1 MTNLDIV
8 QLSTTS
14 KRLGSFMQ
22 AIKHILKFVLYSIVT
37 VLALVIGISYIEK
50 KIEGDGTI
58 TLYGNVDVRQV
69 DIAFRVPGRVSRLY
83 FEEGDFVSK
92 GSLLA
97 EMERDPYDQDV
108 AEAQG
113 NLAIAAASLENANT
127 LLQRRQDLIS
137 SGGVSQE
144 DLDRAFSSQSEALGS
159 HNAAKATFLKAK
171 DRLSYTE
178 AFAPT
183 DGIILTRVREPGSV
197 VKESDPVYTLSI
209 TSPVWV
215 RAFIA
220 EPLLGSVF
228 YGMQAEIFTDTHGA
242 SFYTGKVGF
251 ISPVAEFTPKTVET
265 TDLRT
270 DLVYRLRIYVDNP
283 DGRLKQGMPVT
294 VKLKPEHHDE

>member
-1 MTNLDIV
+1 MHLVKQT
-8 QLSTTS
+8 
-14 KRLGSFMQ
+14 
-22 AIKHILKFVLYSIVT
+22 LKFILYSVIT
-37 VLALVIGISYIEK
+37 VALLVIGISYIEK
-50 KIEGDGTI
+50 KIESDGTI

-69 DIAFRVPGRVSRLY
+69 DIAFRVPGRVSRLH
-83 FEEGDFVSK
+83 FEEGDLVKK
-92 GSLLA
+92 GALLA
-97 EMERDPYDQDV
+97 ELEKDPYDQDV

-113 NLAIAAASLENANT
+113 NLAIASATLENANT
-127 LLQRRQDLIS
+127 ILSRRKDLIA

-144 DLDRAFSSQSEALGS
+144 DLDRAISSQSEALGN
-159 HNAAKATFLKAK
+159 HKASKANLLKAR
-171 DRLSYTE
+171 DRLSYTA

-183 DGIILTRVREPGSV
+183 EGIILARVREPGSV

-215 RAFIA
+215 RAFVA

-228 YGMQAEIFTDTHGA
+228 YGMKAEIITDSHDAPTY
-242 SFYTGKVGF
+242 SGKIGF

-265 TDLRT
+265 TELRT

-294 VKLKPEHHDE
+294 VKLHPQTPR